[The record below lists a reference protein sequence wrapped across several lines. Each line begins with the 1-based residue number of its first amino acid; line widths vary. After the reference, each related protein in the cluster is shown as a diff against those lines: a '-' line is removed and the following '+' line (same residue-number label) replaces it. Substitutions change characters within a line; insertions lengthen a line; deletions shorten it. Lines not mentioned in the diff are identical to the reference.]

1 MRFRMD
7 IPLLNKPTTRMRSP
21 LALLLACLALLVAGC
36 SGGPSRIEGISEG
49 MTKAEVVAV
58 LGEPRYSSQVE
69 GSEYITYKVLRSF
82 WRRSWGN
89 YNDIHYVKFTNG
101 RVVEYADIRTL
112 PPERRSKIKE

>member
-58 LGEPRYSSQVE
+58 LEEPRTTTIIG
-69 GSEYITYKVLRSF
+69 GSEYLTYKVWRSF
-82 WRRSWGN
+82 WRRQPGN
-89 YNDIHYVKFTNG
+89 YRDIHYVKLTNG
-101 RVVEYADIRTL
+101 RVVEFADIRTL
-112 PPERRSKIKE
+112 PAETRSKIKE